1 MAKNAKLRDDITKI
15 LNKTTSTEQAGEIID
30 YFVGKESS
38 SLTETDLIHSDKSII
53 DKIRQNGSF
62 SNDLEESRKR
72 LGVPSTDYIC
82 CSNEFANTYEEVE
95 DELMSH
101 IIFQNNLIEVKTD
114 FNIKNVSESLKKE
127 LKTRINNE
135 VARLICKYE
144 LPFGYRI
151 FIIKCILNQNYLD
164 GEIPIESNSG
174 NKIRVLKSKEDRIVV
189 EFIKVPSRDEIQNA
203 VDIISAYL
211 GYNVPAELLPKVN
224 ITETRNMC
232 QDRDNGMT
240 YSEIAQKYYPQQFA
254 SDKVTATDRV
264 MKRITRAQ
272 KNLKI

>member
-1 MAKNAKLRDDITKI
+1 MAKNARLRDDVAKI
-15 LNKTTSTEQAGEIID
+15 LNKTTSVKQAGEIID

-38 SLTETDLIHSDKSII
+38 SLTETDLIHSDWSII
-53 DKIRQNGSF
+53 YRIHQDSNF

-72 LGVPSTDYIC
+72 LGIPSTDYVC

-101 IIFQNNLIEVKTD
+101 IIFQNNLIEIKPD

-127 LKTRINNE
+127 LRTRISNE

-151 FIIKCILNQNYLD
+151 FIIKCIFNQNYLD
-164 GEIPIESNSG
+164 SEIPVELNSND
-174 NKIRVLKSKEDRIVV
+174 KIRVLKSNEDRIIV
-189 EFIKVPSRDEIQNA
+189 EFTKGLNRNELQRA
-203 VDIISAYL
+203 FDIISAYL
-211 GYNVPAELLPKVN
+211 GYKIPAELLPRVSVV
-224 ITETRNMC
+224 ETREMC
-232 QDRDNGMT
+232 ADRESGMT
-240 YSEIAQKYYPQQFA
+240 YSEIAQKYYPKQFA
-254 SDKVTATDRV
+254 SDKAMATDRV
-264 MKRITRAQ
+264 IKRITRAQ